1 MKQNSH
7 AGTLARTFFSG
18 FVIAMMAGCF
28 VSAYELASFDR
39 WDRSGPLLL
48 FIGLLT
54 LINAPFDWGSLGLTR
69 ALLRRGLELGGWWPL
84 LLALI
89 DAASAAGIVALLT
102 IAMVL
107 GIQAFDSLAVLG
119 GGAPILP
126 LDSLFAGIANPETRL
141 EPEYWWV
148 YALLLTT
155 LVPSLINLGIGGASL
170 MRGLPGV
177 SSLLLKHLPLD
188 TAVRSYD
195 RPVIAFFLA
204 FQNVFGVILGIAVQA
219 LIFWAVIGHVMPS
232 LGLGLLD
239 VARDL
244 VALDLPDRAW
254 HLLGLAP

>member
-1 MKQNSH
+1 MFP
-7 AGTLARTFFSG
+7 RD
-18 FVIAMMAGCF
+18 V
-28 VSAYELASFDR
+28 E
-39 WDRSGPLLL
+39 
-48 FIGLLT
+48 
-54 LINAPFDWGSLGLTR
+54 
-69 ALLRRGLELGGWWPL
+69 
-84 LLALI
+84 
-89 DAASAAGIVALLT
+89 SAAAIVALLT

-107 GIQAFDSLAVLG
+107 CIQAFDSLAVLG
-119 GGAPILP
+119 GGAPILA

-177 SSLLLKHLPLD
+177 STLLLRHLHVD
-188 TAVRSYD
+188 KEVRFYD

-239 VARDL
+239 LARDL

-254 HLLGLAP
+254 HLLGLDSLSSKRLSDACHQSGIQQFRWFRSGEYPPAAVTESWEHGSRVLASA